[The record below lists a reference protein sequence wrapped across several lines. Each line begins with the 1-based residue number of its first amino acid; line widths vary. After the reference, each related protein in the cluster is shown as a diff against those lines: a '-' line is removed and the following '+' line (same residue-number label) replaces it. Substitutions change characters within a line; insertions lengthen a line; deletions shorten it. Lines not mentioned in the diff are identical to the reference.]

1 MNAAK
6 KLVTFVKKETVL
18 CIAGLLAVV
27 SMFIIHPSADYFG
40 YIDYRVL
47 ALLFCFMAV
56 VAGFRSVGLFEWL
69 IKKMLCYVKNA
80 RQLELVLVLGCF
92 FASMWITNDVAL
104 LTFVPFAVAVLQAA
118 GLTENLIFVIV
129 MQTIAAN
136 LGSMCTPIGNP
147 QNLYLY
153 SLSGS
158 PVTAFLKLMFPV
170 TAVSLGLLLVTS
182 LCIPKREIKVQA
194 ERAILEQGAA
204 DRKAAGRAISDRKA
218 ADRGLSDRKMSG
230 AEVSD
235 KEEMVRENA
244 KDEKVRLCGY
254 LTLFFLCILTV
265 LHVLDYRML
274 LAIVIGVLFVLDRQL
289 FTKPDYMLLITFVAF
304 FILVGNIKNMDGFS
318 AFLRTHVGGHEL
330 AASIFASQ
338 IISNVPAAVLLSG
351 FTENI
356 NALILGTNIGG
367 LGTLIASMASL
378 ISYKQYALTP
388 QSEKGKYMLVF
399 TDFVRLRCVENLRQ
413 LSMRNCSSLDSLPFA
428 IGKRN
433 TCFTSACPN
442 RITSTLHLDSRN
454 LFNFLLV
461 FLRVK
466 TLCLNFSLDICVGNY
481 HCAAFLRL
489 VVYHSFQ
496 LSINRLNFS
505 PILFCRSW
513 IIFHIFSMY
522 GF

>member
-182 LCIPKREIKVQA
+182 LCIPKREIKGAGGESYFGTGSGRQKSGRQGYIRQKGSRQ
-194 ERAILEQGAA
+194 RAVRQK
-204 DRKAAGRAISDRKA
+204 DV
-218 ADRGLSDRKMSG
+218 RGGS
-230 AEVSD
+230 
-235 KEEMVRENA
+235 
-244 KDEKVRLCGY
+244 
-254 LTLFFLCILTV
+254 
-265 LHVLDYRML
+265 
-274 LAIVIGVLFVLDRQL
+274 IG
-289 FTKPDYMLLITFVAF
+289 
-304 FILVGNIKNMDGFS
+304 
-318 AFLRTHVGGHEL
+318 
-330 AASIFASQ
+330 
-338 IISNVPAAVLLSG
+338 
-351 FTENI
+351 
-356 NALILGTNIGG
+356 
-367 LGTLIASMASL
+367 
-378 ISYKQYALTP
+378 
-388 QSEKGKYMLVF
+388 
-399 TDFVRLRCVENLRQ
+399 
-413 LSMRNCSSLDSLPFA
+413 
-428 IGKRN
+428 
-433 TCFTSACPN
+433 
-442 RITSTLHLDSRN
+442 
-454 LFNFLLV
+454 
-461 FLRVK
+461 
-466 TLCLNFSLDICVGNY
+466 
-481 HCAAFLRL
+481 
-489 VVYHSFQ
+489 
-496 LSINRLNFS
+496 
-505 PILFCRSW
+505 
-513 IIFHIFSMY
+513 
-522 GF
+522 

>member
-1 MNAAK
+1 
-6 KLVTFVKKETVL
+6 
-18 CIAGLLAVV
+18 
-27 SMFIIHPSADYFG
+27 
-40 YIDYRVL
+40 
-47 ALLFCFMAV
+47 MAYQ
-56 VAGFRSVGLFEWL
+56 
-69 IKKMLCYVKNA
+69 KMLYYVKNA

-204 DRKAAGRAISDRKA
+204 DRKAAGRAI
-218 ADRGLSDRKMSG
+218 SDRKMSG

-399 TDFVRLRCVENLRQ
+399 TGWNV
-413 LSMRNCSSLDSLPFA
+413 
-428 IGKRN
+428 
-433 TCFTSACPN
+433 
-442 RITSTLHLDSRN
+442 
-454 LFNFLLV
+454 V
-461 FLRVK
+461 FLVI
-466 TLCLNFSLDICVGNY
+466 LWIV
-481 HCAAFLRL
+481 AAVF
-489 VVYHSFQ
+489 Y
-496 LSINRLNFS
+496 
-505 PILFCRSW
+505 
-513 IIFHIFSMY
+513 
-522 GF
+522 

>member
-27 SMFIIHPSADYFG
+27 SMFIIHPSADYFR

-47 ALLFCFMAV
+47 TLLFCFMAV

-194 ERAILEQGAA
+194 ERVVPEQGAA
-204 DRKAAGRAISDRKA
+204 
-218 ADRGLSDRKMSG
+218 DRKMSG

-399 TDFVRLRCVENLRQ
+399 TGWNV
-413 LSMRNCSSLDSLPFA
+413 
-428 IGKRN
+428 
-433 TCFTSACPN
+433 
-442 RITSTLHLDSRN
+442 
-454 LFNFLLV
+454 V
-461 FLRVK
+461 FLVI
-466 TLCLNFSLDICVGNY
+466 LWIV
-481 HCAAFLRL
+481 AAVF
-489 VVYHSFQ
+489 Y
-496 LSINRLNFS
+496 
-505 PILFCRSW
+505 
-513 IIFHIFSMY
+513 
-522 GF
+522 

>member
-1 MNAAK
+1 M
-6 KLVTFVKKETVL
+6 LV
-18 CIAGLLAVV
+18 CGNGLLALRRSLRRDRRSGLCSRRSLLHLIQLVARRAAIAHGDGLLRALRRAQTAARARAKHLMRLLERALDGV
-27 SMFIIHPSADYFG
+27 ELALAGAKRAADAG
-40 YIDYRVL
+40 ALVDYRVL

-69 IKKMLCYVKNA
+69 IKKMLYYVKNA

-204 DRKAAGRAISDRKA
+204 DRKAAGRAI
-218 ADRGLSDRKMSG
+218 SDRKMSG

-399 TDFVRLRCVENLRQ
+399 TGWNV
-413 LSMRNCSSLDSLPFA
+413 
-428 IGKRN
+428 
-433 TCFTSACPN
+433 
-442 RITSTLHLDSRN
+442 
-454 LFNFLLV
+454 V
-461 FLRVK
+461 FLVI
-466 TLCLNFSLDICVGNY
+466 LWIV
-481 HCAAFLRL
+481 AAVF
-489 VVYHSFQ
+489 Y
-496 LSINRLNFS
+496 
-505 PILFCRSW
+505 
-513 IIFHIFSMY
+513 
-522 GF
+522 

>member
-1 MNAAK
+1 MK
-6 KLVTFVKKETVL
+6 KILYFIKKETVL
-18 CIAGLLAVV
+18 SIAVVLAVISVFFVVPDREYISYIDFRTLAILFCLMSIVAGLRNIDVFDKLAERLLAKVHGIGGV
-27 SMFIIHPSADYFG
+27 TVILVCLCFFMSMF
-40 YIDYRVL
+40 
-47 ALLFCFMAV
+47 
-56 VAGFRSVGLFEWL
+56 
-69 IKKMLCYVKNA
+69 
-80 RQLELVLVLGCF
+80 
-92 FASMWITNDVAL
+92 ITNDVSL
-104 LTFVPFAVAVLQAA
+104 ITFVPFAIIIMKKLNPDTDSKWM
-118 GLTENLIFVIV
+118 LKVIV

-204 DRKAAGRAISDRKA
+204 DRKAAGRAI
-218 ADRGLSDRKMSG
+218 SDRKMSG

-399 TDFVRLRCVENLRQ
+399 TGWNV
-413 LSMRNCSSLDSLPFA
+413 
-428 IGKRN
+428 
-433 TCFTSACPN
+433 
-442 RITSTLHLDSRN
+442 
-454 LFNFLLV
+454 V
-461 FLRVK
+461 FLVI
-466 TLCLNFSLDICVGNY
+466 LWIV
-481 HCAAFLRL
+481 AAVF
-489 VVYHSFQ
+489 Y
-496 LSINRLNFS
+496 
-505 PILFCRSW
+505 
-513 IIFHIFSMY
+513 
-522 GF
+522 

>member
-1 MNAAK
+1 MNGVK
-6 KLVTFVKKETVL
+6 TFVTFVKKETVL

-129 MQTIAAN
+129 MQT
-136 LGSMCTPIGNP
+136 
-147 QNLYLY
+147 Y

-194 ERAILEQGAA
+194 ERAILEQ
-204 DRKAAGRAISDRKA
+204 RAAGRAISDRKA

-254 LTLFFLCILTV
+254 LLLFFLCILTV

-318 AFLRTHVGGHEL
+318 AFLKTHVGGHEL

-399 TDFVRLRCVENLRQ
+399 TGWNV
-413 LSMRNCSSLDSLPFA
+413 
-428 IGKRN
+428 
-433 TCFTSACPN
+433 
-442 RITSTLHLDSRN
+442 
-454 LFNFLLV
+454 V
-461 FLRVK
+461 FLVI
-466 TLCLNFSLDICVGNY
+466 LWIV
-481 HCAAFLRL
+481 AAVF
-489 VVYHSFQ
+489 Y
-496 LSINRLNFS
+496 
-505 PILFCRSW
+505 
-513 IIFHIFSMY
+513 
-522 GF
+522 